1 MKEEREFRPYVGSEA
16 GTLRSVIL
24 HRPGLELARLSPEN
38 INELLFDDVIWLKKA
53 KEEHDAFAEAFRD
66 RGINVLYFHDLLA
79 GALEVDE
86 GRAFMLDHICT
97 EDRFGSVLVEVVRDF
112 LEELNAEEL
121 AATVIGGILKSD
133 LGRVRRHSIVLSA
146 LSNDDFVLPPLPNHL
161 FQRDNSAWIY
171 GGVSIHPMAKEARR
185 RETINTRAV
194 YAYNPVFAGSAFIT
208 YLGDDDRDHQ
218 PASLEGGDI
227 HVIGHG
233 SVLVG
238 MGERTTPMAVEQ
250 LATRLLATGQ
260 AKQIVAVQIPKSHA
274 TMHLDTLMTMV
285 DHDCFVVYPYL
296 DHHLRSWTISA
307 DESGR
312 PVIHENRDLWATLAE
327 LLEVDRLRILRS
339 DEDVR
344 AAEREQ
350 WDDGNNYL
358 AVAPGVVMGY
368 ERNVATNTM
377 LRRSGIEVIT
387 IAGSELGRGRGGPRC
402 MACPVERDA
411 VES

>member
-1 MKEEREFRPYVGSEA
+1 MKTEKGFRPYVGSEV
-16 GTLRSVIL
+16 GSLHSVIL

-38 INELLFDDVIWLKKA
+38 ITDLLFDDVIWLKRA

-79 GALEVDE
+79 GALEVEE
-86 GRAFMLDHICT
+86 GRQFILDRICT
-97 EDRFGSVLVEVVRDF
+97 EDRFGSILIDVVRDF
-112 LEELNAEEL
+112 LEELNSEEL
-121 AATVIGGILKSD
+121 ATAVIGGILKGD
-133 LGRVRRHSIVLSA
+133 LGRVRKHSIVLNA
-146 LSNDDFVLPPLPNHL
+146 LNNDDFVLPPLPNHL

-171 GGVSIHPMAKEARR
+171 GGVSVHPMAKEARR

-194 YAYNPVFAGSAFIT
+194 YTYHPLFAGSKFVT
-208 YLGDDDRDHQ
+208 YIGDDDRDHQ

-227 HVIGHG
+227 HVIGNG
-233 SVLVG
+233 TVLVG

-250 LATRLLATGQ
+250 LAARLLETAQ
-260 AKQIVAVQIPKSHA
+260 AQNVVAVQIPKSHA

-285 DHDCFVVYPYL
+285 DRDCFVVYPYL
-296 DHHLRSWTISA
+296 DSHLKSWTISMG
-307 DESGR
+307 DGGVPSIR
-312 PVIHENRDLWATLAE
+312 ENRDLWATLAD

-339 DEDVR
+339 DEDIR

-358 AVAPGVVMGY
+358 AVAPGIVMGY
-368 ERNVATNTM
+368 ERNVTTNTM